1 MNERKQNWVFA
12 ACGIGYVVL
21 DLVGVLVSTIAGKT
35 HNLTVGSTP
44 AEIAHAIAKPAPAGV
59 WIGAYLEMVGM
70 ALFVAFAA
78 WAAVRLGGG
87 LLGSVVRGAAFANAG
102 ASVVALAVGDTVAYR
117 AGHGLGL
124 GTATALVTLSEA
136 IYVGTWFLTALFL
149 VGAGA
154 LALTSARRALGWSAI
169 AIAAYTLVGAAASFD
184 NIGQFSIL
192 LAMLWTVAASIAL
205 ARQGRE
211 PARALASAPA

>member
-1 MNERKQNWVFA
+1 MKEGDHNWIFA

-21 DLVGVLVSTIAGKT
+21 DLLGVLLATIAGKT

-44 AEIAHAIAKPAPAGV
+44 GQIAHAIATPAPAGV
-59 WIGAYLEMVGM
+59 WVGAYMEMVGM

-87 LLGSVVRGAAFANAG
+87 LLGSVVRGAAFANVG

-124 GTATALVTLSEA
+124 ATATALITLSEA
-136 IYVGTWFLTALFL
+136 IYVGTWFLTAVFL
-149 VGAGA
+149 VAAGA
-154 LALTSARRALGWSAI
+154 LALASARRALGWSAI
-169 AIAAYTLVGAAASFD
+169 GIAGYTLVGAAASFD
-184 NIGQFSIL
+184 NVGQFSVL
-192 LAMLWTVAASIAL
+192 LAMVWTVAASITL
-205 ARQGRE
+205 ARQRRE
-211 PARALASAPA
+211 PARILADARA